1 MQRLTTTMIDSGNIA
16 RQAEY
21 LASEYSTSRGG
32 GDPAT
37 AIQEEGIKYIERGF
51 GAGNFEGASRYR
63 REKNRF
69 EVFVNTDVET
79 TAERRQFTR
88 SHELAH
94 VHLAPHRD
102 LLKQVITHRSSPE
115 FNKETA
121 IEREADLFAGHF
133 LAPTKRVKKIAGS
146 GYWSAET
153 ILDIASQLEI
163 SRLCAAIRCQQAL
176 QGVSALIKWNPD
188 GTAQWQKMANSWWEQ
203 LPSRS
208 IRHQQALVRESAT
221 ELLLTGTEPGQQGY
235 IVRGNTMGYL
245 FPRHHFKF
253 GIGNDQLVREYAI
266 PLGIYGVL
274 TLVRPDS
281 A

>member
-1 MQRLTTTMIDSGNIA
+1 MIDQETIA
-16 RQAEY
+16 QQAEF
-21 LASEYSTSRGG
+21 LASEYSTNWGG
-32 GDPAT
+32 GDPTT
-37 AIQEEGIKYIERGF
+37 AIQDEGVKYKESGF
-51 GAGNFEGASRYR
+51 GTGNFEGASRYR
-63 REKNRF
+63 CEKNRF
-69 EVFVNTDVET
+69 EVFINTDIKT
-79 TAERRQFTR
+79 TTERQQFTR

-94 VHLAPHRD
+94 VQLASHREM
-102 LLKQVITHRSSPE
+102 LKQVITHRSSPE
-115 FNKETA
+115 FNKDTD

-146 GYWSAET
+146 GYWTAET
-153 ILDIASQLEI
+153 ILDVASQLKC

-188 GTAQWQKMANSWWEQ
+188 GTAQWQKMASSWWEQ

-208 IRHQQALVRESAT
+208 IRHQQALVPGSAT
-221 ELLLTGTEPGQQGY
+221 ELLLNGTDPGKPGY
-235 IVRGNTMGYL
+235 IERGNTMGYL
-245 FPRHHFKF
+245 FPRHQFKF

-266 PLGIYGVL
+266 PLGIYGAL

>member
-1 MQRLTTTMIDSGNIA
+1 MIDEETIS

-21 LASEYSTSRGG
+21 LASEYSTNRGG
-32 GDPAT
+32 GDPII
-37 AIQEEGIKYIERGF
+37 AIQEEGNKYKERGF
-51 GAGNFEGASRYR
+51 GTVNFEGASRFR
-63 REKNRF
+63 PEKNRF
-69 EVFVNTDVET
+69 EVFINTDIET
-79 TAERRQFTR
+79 TTERKQFTR

-94 VHLAPHRD
+94 VQLSPHRN
-102 LLKQVITHRSSPE
+102 LLKTVITHKSSPE
-115 FNKETA
+115 FNKDTD

-146 GYWSAET
+146 GYWTAET
-153 ILDIASQLEI
+153 ILDVANQLECSI
-163 SRLCAAIRCQQAL
+163 LCAAIRCQQAL

-188 GTAQWQKMANSWWEQ
+188 GSAQWQKLENSWWEQ

-208 IRHQQALVRESAT
+208 IRHQQDLVQGSAT
-221 ELLLTGTEPGQQGY
+221 ELLLNGTETGQQGY
-235 IVRGNTMGYL
+235 IVRGNTMAYL
-245 FPRHHFKF
+245 FPRHRFRF
-253 GIGNDQLVREYAI
+253 GIGNDELVREYAI

>member
-1 MQRLTTTMIDSGNIA
+1 MIDHEAIA

-21 LASEYSTSRGG
+21 LASEYSTNRGG
-32 GDPAT
+32 GDPAL
-37 AIQEEGIKYIERGF
+37 AIQEEGIKYIESGF
-51 GAGNFEGASRYR
+51 GNGGFEGASRYR
-63 REKNRF
+63 RKKNRF
-69 EVFVNTDVET
+69 EVFINTDIET

-94 VHLAPHRD
+94 VQLAPHRD
-102 LLKQVITHRSSPE
+102 LLKQVITHKSSPE
-115 FNKETA
+115 FNKDTD

-146 GYWSAET
+146 GYWTAET
-153 ILDIASQLEI
+153 VLDVARLLECSI
-163 SRLCAAIRCQQAL
+163 LCAAIRCQQVL
-176 QGVSALIKWNPD
+176 RGVSAIIKWNPD

-208 IRHQQALVRESAT
+208 IRHQQALVRGSAT
-221 ELLLTGTEPGQQGY
+221 ELLLNGADAGRQGY
-235 IVRGNTMGYL
+235 IIRGNTIGFL

-266 PLGIYGVL
+266 PLGTYGVL

-281 A
+281 D

>member
-1 MQRLTTTMIDSGNIA
+1 MKTTMIDPETIA

-21 LASEYSTSRGG
+21 LASEYSTNRGG
-32 GDPAT
+32 GDPVT
-37 AIQEEGIKYIERGF
+37 AIQEEGTKYKEKGF
-51 GAGNFEGASRYR
+51 GTGKFEGASRYR

-69 EVFVNTDVET
+69 EVFINTDIEA

-94 VHLAPHRD
+94 VQLAPHRD
-102 LLKQVITHRSSPE
+102 MLKEVITHWSSPE
-115 FNKETA
+115 FNEDTY

-133 LAPTKRVKKIAGS
+133 LAPTKRVKKIAGG
-146 GYWSAET
+146 GYWTAET
-153 ILDIASQLEI
+153 ILDVANQLEC

-188 GTAQWQKMANSWWEQ
+188 GTAQWQKMENSWWQQ

-208 IRHQQALVRESAT
+208 IRRQEALVHGSAT
-221 ELLLTGTEPGQQGY
+221 ELLLNGADTGRQGY
-235 IVRGNTMGYL
+235 ILRGNTMGHL

-253 GIGNDQLVREYAI
+253 GTGNDQLVQEFAI
-266 PLGIYGVL
+266 PLGEYGVL

-281 A
+281 VQ

>member
-1 MQRLTTTMIDSGNIA
+1 MIDPEAIA
-16 RQAEY
+16 QQAEY
-21 LASEYSTSRGG
+21 LASEYSTNQGG

-37 AIQEEGIKYIERGF
+37 AIQEEGIKFKERGF
-51 GAGNFEGASRYR
+51 GASNFEGASRYR

-69 EVFVNTDVET
+69 EVFINTDIET

-94 VHLAPHRD
+94 VQLAPHRD
-102 LLKQVITHRSSPE
+102 LLKQVVTHRSSPE
-115 FNKETA
+115 FNENTE
-121 IEREADLFAGHF
+121 IEREADLFGGHF

-146 GYWSAET
+146 GYWTAET
-153 ILDIASQLEI
+153 ILDVASQLEC

-176 QGVSALIKWNPD
+176 RGVSALIKWNLD
-188 GTAQWQKMANSWWEQ
+188 GTAQWQKMENTWWEQ

-208 IRHQQALVRESAT
+208 IRHQQALVRGSAT
-221 ELLLTGTEPGQQGY
+221 EMLLNGTDPGQQGY
-235 IVRGNTMGYL
+235 IERGNTMGFL